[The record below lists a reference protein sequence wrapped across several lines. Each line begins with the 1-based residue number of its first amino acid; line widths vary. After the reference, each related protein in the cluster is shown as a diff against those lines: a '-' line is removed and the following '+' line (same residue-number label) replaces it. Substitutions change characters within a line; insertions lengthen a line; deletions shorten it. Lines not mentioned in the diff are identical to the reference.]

1 MLTFLLCHIIILEAF
16 LIRAILRAGLV
27 CLDLG
32 VVQVQNGLHF
42 HTKRSRNSA
51 YSTHNGASEITQATV
66 LGQTN
71 YYLAYSGA
79 SAAMDI
85 LVADYYPRNSDG
97 ETISF

>member
-1 MLTFLLCHIIILEAF
+1 MLTFLLCHIIVLEAF

-42 HTKRSRNSA
+42 HNKRSRNSP
-51 YSTHNGASEITQATV
+51 YSTHNGASEITQATAR
-66 LGQTN
+66 GQTN
-71 YYLAYSGA
+71 LAYSGA

-85 LVADYYPRNSDG
+85 LDADYYPRNSDG
-97 ETISF
+97 GTISL